1 MIYYLYNFLLTFL
14 LIVAIPYFLVRSL
27 ISKRFCKALPQR
39 LGFFQS
45 PSFKR
50 PIWVH
55 AASVGEVFC
64 SIPLLKK
71 IKRELPYSKI
81 VLTTMTSTGNETAK
95 LQLSEADQI
104 LFVPIDH
111 PFIIRRAVKRIQPSL
126 LLIAETELW
135 PNLLRSCGKRGI
147 PIILFNGRISQ
158 KSFRRYLLFKFFF
171 KECLK
176 YISLFLMQ
184 TEQDQE
190 RVVEMGAESHKTKVE
205 GNLKFDQAFPSFS
218 QKTTDEMGGAIGF
231 HGLEK
236 ILIAG
241 STHSGEEEILVRL
254 YKELKKMEPHLLLIL
269 APRHLERLEEV
280 ERILRKEAISWLRK
294 TSLRMRPG
302 RPDQVSPEVIL
313 LDTMGEL
320 TGIYSLGTL
329 VFVGGSL
336 VRIGGHNP
344 LEPLF
349 FKKCV
354 LFGPYMFNFLEISS
368 RLVETGGAIQVSG
381 EEELF
386 SQSRRLLLDERARQE
401 VGEKG
406 YQFLQK
412 HRGATERM
420 FEEIRPFLKE
430 IAKCKS

>member
-1 MIYYLYNFLLTFL
+1 MIYYLYNFLLTLL
-14 LIVAIPYFLVRSL
+14 LIATIPYFLFRSL
-27 ISKRFCKALPQR
+27 LSKRFRKALPQR
-39 LGFFQS
+39 LGFFES
-45 PSFKR
+45 PSFQR

-71 IKRELPYSKI
+71 IKNEFPHSRI

-95 LQLSEADQI
+95 SHLPETNQV

-111 PFIIRRAVKRIQPSL
+111 PLILRRTINKIQPGL

-135 PNLLRSCGKRGI
+135 PNLLRSCGKKGI

-158 KSFRRYLLFKFFF
+158 RSFRRYFRFRFFF

-184 TEQDQE
+184 TEED
-190 RVVEMGAESHKTKVE
+190 RKRIIKIGGESQKTRAV
-205 GNLKFDQAFPSFS
+205 GNLKFDQPFPSLTPETRNKIA
-218 QKTTDEMGGAIGF
+218 KTL
-231 HGLEK
+231 GLSGKENV
-236 ILIAG
+236 LIAG
-241 STHSGEEEILVRL
+241 STHSGEEEILVPFF
-254 YKELKKMEPHLLLIL
+254 KELKKKDPNLLLIL
-269 APRHLERLEEV
+269 APRHLQRLEEV
-280 ERILRKEAISWLRK
+280 ERILKKEALSWLRK
-294 TSLRMRPG
+294 TSLPIGAG
-302 RPDQVSPEVIL
+302 RSDQEHPEVIL

-320 TGIYSLGTL
+320 MGIYSLGTL

-336 VRIGGHNP
+336 VPIGGHNP

-354 LFGPYMFNFLEISS
+354 LFGPHMFNFLEIST
-368 RLVETGGAIQVSG
+368 RLIEDEGAIQVSG
-381 EEELF
+381 KEDLF
-386 SQSRRLLLDERARQE
+386 SQLKRLLFDEVARKE

-406 YQFLQK
+406 HQFLQK
-412 HRGATERM
+412 HQGATDRT
-420 FEEIRPFLKE
+420 FEEIRPFLSRRQNTE
-430 IAKCKS
+430 L

>member
-1 MIYYLYNFLLTFL
+1 MIYYLYNFLLTLL
-14 LIVAIPYFLVRSL
+14 LIGTIPYFLFRSL
-27 ISKRFCKALPQR
+27 LSKRFRKALPQR
-39 LGFFQS
+39 MGFFQS

-71 IKRELPYSKI
+71 IKNEFPHSRI

-95 LQLSEADQI
+95 SYLPETDQV

-111 PFIIRRAVKRIQPSL
+111 PLIIRRTIKKIQPGL

-147 PIILFNGRISQ
+147 PIILFNGRVSQ
-158 KSFRRYLLFKFFF
+158 RSFRRYLLFKFFF
-171 KECLK
+171 KECLQ

-184 TEQDQE
+184 TEED
-190 RVVEMGAESHKTKVE
+190 RKRIIKIVGESQKTRAV
-205 GNLKFDQAFPSFS
+205 GNLKFDQPFPSFTPETRNEIA
-218 QKTTDEMGGAIGF
+218 KTL
-231 HGLEK
+231 GLSGKENV
-236 ILIAG
+236 LIAG
-241 STHSGEEEILVRL
+241 STHSGEEEILVTL
-254 YKELKKMEPHLLLIL
+254 FKELKKKDPNLLLIL

-280 ERILRKEAISWLRK
+280 ERILKKEALSWLRK
-294 TSLRMRPG
+294 TSLPIGAG
-302 RPDQVSPEVIL
+302 RSDQEHPEVIL
-313 LDTMGEL
+313 LDTIGEL
-320 TGIYSLGTL
+320 MGIYSLGTL

-336 VRIGGHNP
+336 VPIGGHNP

-349 FKKCV
+349 FRKGV

-368 RLVETGGAIQVSG
+368 HLIEAGGAIQVSKK
-381 EEELF
+381 EELF
-386 SQSRRLLLDERARQE
+386 SQLTRLLSDEGARKE
-401 VGEKG
+401 LGEKG

-412 HRGATERM
+412 HQGATERIL
-420 FEEIRPFLKE
+420 EEIRPFLAGVE
-430 IAKCKS
+430 T

>member
-1 MIYYLYNFLLTFL
+1 MIYHLYNILLTFL
-14 LIVAIPYFLVRSL
+14 LILASPYFLLRSL
-27 ISKRFCKALPQR
+27 IQKRFRKALPQR
-39 LGFFQS
+39 MGFFKI

-71 IKRELPYSKI
+71 IKREFPHLKI
-81 VLTTMTSTGNETAK
+81 ILTTMTSTGNETAK
-95 LQLSEADQI
+95 TYLPEADQV
-104 LFVPIDH
+104 FFFPIDH
-111 PFIIRRAVKRIQPSL
+111 PFIIRRTIEKIQPNL

-135 PNLLRSCGKRGI
+135 PNLLRSCGKKGI
-147 PIILFNGRISQ
+147 PIVLFNGRISQ
-158 KSFRRYLLFKFFF
+158 KSFQRYLLFKFFF

-176 YISLFLMQ
+176 HVSLFLMQ
-184 TEQDQE
+184 TEEDRIRIIEMGGESQKT
-190 RVVEMGAESHKTKVE
+190 RVV
-205 GNLKFDQAFPSFS
+205 GNLKFDQTFPSFT
-218 QKTTDEMGGAIGF
+218 QETMVEIV
-231 HGLEK
+231 K
-236 ILIAG
+236 ILGLQGKENIFIAG
-241 STHSGEEEILVRL
+241 STHSGEEEILVNL
-254 YKELKKMEPHLLLIL
+254 YKEIKKMDPHLVLIL

-280 ERILRKEAISWLRK
+280 ERVLKKESLSWLRK
-294 TSLRMRPG
+294 TSLPLGAG
-302 RPDQVSPEVIL
+302 RSDQEQPDVIL

-320 TGIYSLGTL
+320 MGIYSLGTV

-336 VRIGGHNP
+336 VPVGGHNP

-368 RLVETGGAIQVSG
+368 RLIEAGGAIQVSG
-381 EEELF
+381 KEDLF
-386 SQSRRLLLDERARQE
+386 SQMKRLLFDEGARKG

-412 HRGATERM
+412 HQGATARV
-420 FEEIRPFLKE
+420 FEEIKPFLSRMQNSE
-430 IAKCKS
+430 F